1 MTKRIFVAGHKGMVG
16 SALVRRLQATD
27 AELVTV
33 NKEDLD
39 LRDQQKVIDFL
50 SDTRIDEIYLA
61 AARVGGI
68 QANSAHPASF
78 LYDNLMIQANV
89 IQAAHL
95 CDVNRLLFL
104 GSSCIYPRDAPQPM
118 TEDRLLTG
126 PLEKTSEAY
135 AIAKIAGI
143 KLCESYYREYGR
155 DYRAVMPASVYGP
168 FDNFN
173 PGQSHVMAA
182 LIRKFHEAVKNGESS
197 VEVWGSGKP
206 LREFM
211 YVDDLTE
218 ALVFI
223 MAATEDDYR
232 RHAEPGYQHIN
243 IGTGIECS
251 IRQLAETIAEV
262 VGFSGDIVFDATKP
276 DGVLRKLV
284 ESSRILAMGWQPTKS
299 LADGIAETCRWF
311 SQNGDKDRCI

>member
-211 YVDDLTE
+211 YVDDLAE

-232 RHAEPGYQHIN
+232 RHAEPGYQHMN

-251 IRQLAETIAEV
+251 IKDLAGIIATVVNFKGTI
-262 VGFSGDIVFDATKP
+262 SFDVSRP
-276 DGVLRKLV
+276 DGVPRKLV
-284 ESSRILAMGWQPTKS
+284 DSGRIQAMGWQPS
-299 LADGIAETCRWF
+299 IPLDQGIKETWHWYRAHETR
-311 SQNGDKDRCI
+311 QYT